1 MADISQ
7 SNWTEADAS
16 NTTTAPDGAPEGMAP
31 SGVNNMLRAMA
42 GAIKRDWNLKG
53 AVYTTGGTT
62 TAYTLTP
69 GTAPTALATGLTIRF
84 IINATNTGAATLNVS
99 SLGAK
104 SLRKWDGSA
113 YVAVAAGDLPAN
125 FVVDAVYNSG
135 AATWD
140 IVGPRAQ
147 PAPVL
152 ASNTFTGQQILAE
165 GASVAAASTTNIW
178 ASDGNARH
186 ITGSGATIASLGT
199 APQAGATMTVI
210 MDDVNTLVHGA
221 NLDLPGGVDITTA
234 AGDRFDVYADSTSA
248 LVVKHYTPDAGVVG
262 AIIPTQGDVLYR
274 GATAPA
280 RLAAGRSG
288 KVLTTAGA
296 AANPSW
302 TAAGAL
308 AFVRFVGS
316 TGAIVGTAFNVSS
329 VTRNS
334 AGNYTVNFSPVLPS
348 ANYTIIATGARPAG
362 NSLCTVFVDGGT
374 APTTSAVVLIGVLM
388 NSGDSTIYGSDP
400 THISVAVYDA
410 T

>member
-7 SNWTEADAS
+7 SNWTEADSS
-16 NTTTAPDGAPEGMAP
+16 NTATAPDGAPESMAP
-31 SGVNNMLRAMA
+31 SGVNNTLRAMA

-84 IINATNTGAATLNVS
+84 IVNATNTGAATLNVS

-140 IVGPRAQ
+140 IVSPRAQ

-165 GASVAAASTTNIW
+165 GASVAAATTTNIW
-178 ASDGNARH
+178 ATDGNARH
-186 ITGSGATIASLGT
+186 ITGSGVSISSLGT
-199 APQAGATMTVI
+199 APQAGATMFVV

-221 NLDLPGGVDITTA
+221 NLALPGNVDITTA
-234 AGDRFDVYADSTSA
+234 AGDVFEVYADTTTA
-248 LVVKHYTPDAGVVG
+248 LSLKYYTPDAGVVG
-262 AIIPTQGDVLYR
+262 SVIPTQGDLIVR
-274 GATAPA
+274 GAAKPE
-280 RLAAGRSG
+280 RLAVGSRG
-288 KVLTTAGA
+288 YL
-296 AANPSW
+296 
-302 TAAGAL
+302 L
-308 AFVRFVGS
+308 ASDGTSPAWQDSAPMAHILFNGS
-316 TGAIVGTAFNVSS
+316 TGTVRGTAFNATVTRHAAGSWTCTWTSALPTAHYRVSIVSS
-329 VTRNS
+329 VASGNS
-334 AGNYTVNFSPVLPS
+334 F
-348 ANYTIIATGARPAG
+348 TIINIDEATP
-362 NSLCTVFVDGGT
+362 
-374 APTTSAVVLIGVLM
+374 PTTTALKLKASVV
-388 NSGDSTIYGSDP
+388 NSGDSTVYAGDP
-400 THISVAVYDA
+400 LWISVSVFGR
-410 T
+410 